1 MPTSNHDSKPASSPP
16 PAPGK
21 TPEESADK
29 KPEPV
34 PTDDRPQRE
43 DEYLSEFLKDSSPE
57 DAGKQSGKDE
67 KGVIPGKR
75 S

>member
-1 MPTSNHDSKPASSPP
+1 MPTSNHDSKPAGSPR
-16 PAPGK
+16 PAPGSRPK
-21 TPEESADK
+21 ENADK
-29 KPEPV
+29 KPGPA

-43 DEYLSEFLKDSSPE
+43 DEYLSEFLNDPSPE

-75 S
+75 G